1 VRIFL
6 DANVIFAATI
16 SPDGACAALLD
27 VCQALVHD
35 VVTSGFAFEEAGTN
49 VRLKRPE
56 CQERLAECAGLLGRV
71 PEAPFDLVVAATDI
85 VGDKDAP
92 ILAAGVHAGAAL
104 LVSGD
109 RRHFGGVIGRSWSG
123 IEVVTPRGAL
133 ERLTET

>member
-16 SPDGACAALLD
+16 SPDGACAALVD
-27 VCQALVHD
+27 VCTALAHD
-35 VVTSGFAFEEAGTN
+35 LVTSGFAFEEAATN

-56 CQERLAECAGLLGRV
+56 FQERLAEYAGLIGRV

-104 LVSGD
+104 LVTGD
-109 RRHFGGVIGRSWSG
+109 RRHFGGVMGHSWSG
-123 IEVVTPRGAL
+123 IDVVTPWEAL